1 MISSSAL
8 YQTVIISLQLA
19 AASAELVT
27 VCQALHWMQVDSF
40 YQEAARVLRP
50 GGLLAV
56 LGYHFSSPG
65 PGVANAVKVDF

>member
-1 MISSSAL
+1 M
-8 YQTVIISLQLA
+8 
-19 AASAELVT
+19 T

-65 PGVANAVKVDF
+65 PGVVNAVKVDI